1 MRNRELESCCRSLN
15 PLVSRLRGL
24 SLSWE
29 ECWPHPL
36 CHKLCLVNETWWN
49 MTDRDK
55 SKLSFSLLFFQ
66 SSSSEQGLRGLSDRS
81 RQFFW
86 SIWLAVTLIP
96 TSVSLWDDLSGSM
109 YIICVWCLSLCSSFK
124 HPRQCS
130 HVNNGAILNG
140 FLIGFNYVIS
150 IRPLWSWM
158 HYGVQC
164 IIHQTS
170 ASALMSPIW
179 SRL

>member
-1 MRNRELESCCRSLN
+1 MRNRELESCCPSLH
-15 PLVSRLRGL
+15 PLLSQLRGL

-49 MTDRDK
+49 MTDRHK
-55 SKLSFSLLFFQ
+55 FKLSFSLLFFQ

-109 YIICVWCLSLCSSFK
+109 YVCTSFVCDAWVYAPPSSICDSAVMLIMEQFEM
-124 HPRQCS
+124 
-130 HVNNGAILNG
+130 G
-140 FLIGFNYVIS
+140 FWLVLIM
-150 IRPLWSWM
+150 LL
-158 HYGVQC
+158 
-164 IIHQTS
+164 
-170 ASALMSPIW
+170 A
-179 SRL
+179 